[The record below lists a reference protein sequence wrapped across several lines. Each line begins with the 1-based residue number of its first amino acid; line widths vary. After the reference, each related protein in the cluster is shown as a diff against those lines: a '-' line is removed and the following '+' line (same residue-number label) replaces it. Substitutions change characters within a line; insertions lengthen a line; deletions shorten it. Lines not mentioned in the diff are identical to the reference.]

1 MKEFWEEMDELASV
15 NSEVRYLTVELMK
28 IAAGEKKSFSQVNRE
43 FLQNAVELKKSL
55 LSAGKKKK
63 QP

>member
-1 MKEFWEEMDELASV
+1 MREYLEEMDELASV

-28 IAAGEKKSFSQVNRE
+28 IAAGEKKSFAEVNKE

-55 LSAGKKKK
+55 LFAGKKKK
-63 QP
+63 

>member
-1 MKEFWEEMDELASV
+1 MKEFWEEMEELASV

-28 IAAGEKKSFSQVNRE
+28 IAADEKKSFSQVNKE

-55 LSAGKKKK
+55 LFAGKKKK
-63 QP
+63 